1 MFENLKK
8 IFIIFFLV
16 STINAYAIEN
26 KIVVQINE
34 EIITSYD
41 IANEIR
47 YLKILNP
54 SIQSLDNATIEK
66 IAKNSIIREK
76 IKAIEIKNNTKNLK
90 LNKKYLSELLEN
102 IYLSINLKSIDQFE
116 QYLLA
121 NNLDIKFIE
130 NKISI
135 EAIWNELILVKFS
148 SKVKVNKED
157 LKTKIEMS
165 KNNTIKSYDLLEIV
179 FDLPK
184 KSELNFK
191 YEIITNDIEKKG
203 FSSAAL
209 IHSISGTNKLGGKL
223 GWIDEK
229 SISQKIKNEID
240 LLNIGEYS
248 NPIIIPGGVLIL
260 KLEDI
265 KETKVKFDLKK
276 EMEKLIKIE
285 TNKQLNQLSI
295 LYYNKIKKNININE
309 L

>member
-1 MFENLKK
+1 MFKNLKK
-8 IFIIFFLV
+8 FFFIFFLI
-16 STINAYAIEN
+16 STIKAYAIEN
-26 KIVVQINE
+26 KIIVKINE
-34 EIITSYD
+34 EIITSHD
-41 IANEIR
+41 IINEIR

-54 SIQSLDNATIEK
+54 TIQNLDLKTIEK

-76 IKAIEIKNNTKNLK
+76 IKAIEIKKNNNNLK
-90 LNKKYLSELLEN
+90 LNKKYLYQLLEN
-102 IYLSINLKSIDQFE
+102 LYLRINLKSLDQFE
-116 QYLLA
+116 QYLSA

-135 EAIWNELILVKFS
+135 EAIWNDLIFAKFY

-157 LKTKIEMS
+157 LKKKIKMN
-165 KNNTIKSYDLLEIV
+165 KNNIIKSYDLLEII

-191 YEIITNDIEKKG
+191 YEIISNDIDTKG

-209 IHSISGTNKLGGKL
+209 IHSISDTSKLGGKL

-229 SISQKIKNEID
+229 AISPKIKDEI
-240 LLNIGEYS
+240 LQLNIGDYS

-265 KETKVKFDLKK
+265 KETEVKLDLKK
-276 EMEKLIKIE
+276 EMENLIKIE
-285 TNKQLNQLSI
+285 SNNQLSQLSK
-295 LYYNKIKKNININE
+295 LYYNKVKKNIIINE